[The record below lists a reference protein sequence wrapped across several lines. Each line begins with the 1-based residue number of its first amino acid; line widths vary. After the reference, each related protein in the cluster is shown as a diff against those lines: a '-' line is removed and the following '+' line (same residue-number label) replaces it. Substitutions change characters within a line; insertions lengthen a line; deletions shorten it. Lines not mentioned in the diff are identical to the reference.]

1 MTNAYCPDRWKFLG
15 KLSQL
20 DGWAISHTRSTI
32 AIVRQLNQAVG
43 SELGISWHVGSNR
56 ELDPG
61 DSAVG
66 ALYDP
71 ISAELDEQVYIDAW
85 VYVGNNKC
93 TWTADNWRRF
103 KHSVADTI
111 CHEHIHATQIND
123 DVPHHH
129 PSGEKNKTYL
139 SNPTE
144 IDAYAHNVAAEM
156 YDHWDVHAESELDD
170 WQRSAGMAP
179 PESPSINLWAYANE
193 FGANDPV
200 VVDLVNRA
208 KKYLVEIKKQH
219 KTFLADST
227 K

>member
-1 MTNAYCPDRWKFLG
+1 
-15 KLSQL
+15 
-20 DGWAISHTRSTI
+20 
-32 AIVRQLNQAVG
+32 
-43 SELGISWHVGSNR
+43 
-56 ELDPG
+56 
-61 DSAVG
+61 
-66 ALYDP
+66 
-71 ISAELDEQVYIDAW
+71 
-85 VYVGNNKC
+85 
-93 TWTADNWRRF
+93 
-103 KHSVADTI
+103 
-111 CHEHIHATQIND
+111 
-123 DVPHHH
+123 
-129 PSGEKNKTYL
+129 
-139 SNPTE
+139 
-144 IDAYAHNVAAEM
+144 M